1 MTQVTV
7 ASDGA
12 VLAITMNRPDKKN
25 ALTAEMYQAMA
36 DALKAA
42 EADASVRA
50 VVIRGVEGAFTAGN
64 DLQDFLSNPP
74 RSKES
79 PVFQFLAAITSA
91 QKPLV
96 AAVDGVAV
104 GIGTTM
110 LLHCDF
116 VYASDRARFAL
127 PFVNLGLCPEAAS
140 SFLLPMVAGYQR
152 AAKLLLLGEPFSVE
166 EAREAGIITEVV
178 APESVVPSAM
188 ATARK
193 LAERPQSSVRA
204 TKNLLKKQTQAA
216 MIAALNEESDT
227 FTRMLGEPA
236 AKEAFSAFL
245 GKRKPDFSKLG

>member
-1 MTQVTV
+1 
-7 ASDGA
+7 
-12 VLAITMNRPDKKN
+12 
-25 ALTAEMYQAMA
+25 
-36 DALKAA
+36 
-42 EADASVRA
+42 
-50 VVIRGVEGAFTAGN
+50 
-64 DLQDFLSNPP
+64 
-74 RSKES
+74 
-79 PVFQFLAAITSA
+79 
-91 QKPLV
+91 
-96 AAVDGVAV
+96 
-104 GIGTTM
+104 
-110 LLHCDF
+110 
-116 VYASDRARFAL
+116 
-127 PFVNLGLCPEAAS
+127 
-140 SFLLPMVAGYQR
+140 MVAGYQR